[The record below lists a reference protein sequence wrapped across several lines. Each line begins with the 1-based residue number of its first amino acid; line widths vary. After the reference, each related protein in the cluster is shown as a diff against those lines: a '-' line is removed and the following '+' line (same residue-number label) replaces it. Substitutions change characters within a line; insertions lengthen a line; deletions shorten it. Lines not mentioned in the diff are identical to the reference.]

1 MLLEKDCCLSPG
13 AAVIKNA
20 GEVAADVVWTSSE
33 KMRFGLYEDR
43 RLADCRKVNQG
54 GNQALARVL

>member
-1 MLLEKDCCLSPG
+1 M
-13 AAVIKNA
+13 IKNA

>member
-1 MLLEKDCCLSPG
+1 MLLTQDCCLSPG
-13 AAVIKNA
+13 AAVSENA
-20 GEVAADVVWTSSE
+20 GEIAVDVVWTNSV
-33 KMRFGLYEDR
+33 KIRFVWYKDR